1 MRLILYLNN
10 AKDINQHQ
18 LQIVLLNLLILLILY
33 LNSAKD
39 MNQHQLQI
47 VLLNLFMVTSGK
59 LKLICE
65 LILVAEVSCIALL
78 GPLCI
83 WTLGLG

>member
-1 MRLILYLNN
+1 
-10 AKDINQHQ
+10 
-18 LQIVLLNLLILLILY
+18 
-33 LNSAKD
+33 
-39 MNQHQLQI
+39 
-47 VLLNLFMVTSGK
+47 MVTSGK
-59 LKLICE
+59 LKVIYE